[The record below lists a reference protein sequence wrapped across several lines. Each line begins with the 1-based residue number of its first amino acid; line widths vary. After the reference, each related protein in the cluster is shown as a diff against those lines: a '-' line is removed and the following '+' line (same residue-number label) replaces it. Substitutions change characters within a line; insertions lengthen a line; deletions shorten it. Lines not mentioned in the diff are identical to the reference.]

1 MKRIL
6 YNGGTVIT
14 GDAIAHAVLEYASEL
29 ARHESSDTVDIPTV
43 NAEGVGA
50 RAELLLGPASQF
62 VVEPVGAD
70 QDDPTDDALVA
81 EIESKTAKLLAPRP
95 VASADS
101 SGYPDFD
108 EPTES
113 PDPPL
118 AEAG

>member
-14 GDAIAHAVLEYASEL
+14 GDAIAHAIIEYASEL

-43 NAEGVGA
+43 NGGGVA
-50 RAELLLGPASQF
+50 TRAEMLLGPASQF
-62 VVEPVGAD
+62 VIEPVDTEAE
-70 QDDPTDDALVA
+70 DPIDEALVA
-81 EIESKTAKLLAPRP
+81 EIEGKTAKLLAPRP
-95 VASADS
+95 VASADT

-118 AEAG
+118 AEA

>member
-14 GDAIAHAVLEYASEL
+14 GDAIAHAIIEYASEL

-43 NAEGVGA
+43 NAEGDYA
-50 RAELLLGPASQF
+50 RAEMLLGPASQF
-62 VVEPVGAD
+62 VIETIAAEQEDPAD
-70 QDDPTDDALVA
+70 EALVT
-81 EIESKTAKLLAPRP
+81 EIEAKTAQLLAPRP
-95 VASADS
+95 VASADT

-108 EPTES
+108 EPTET

-118 AEAG
+118 TEA